1 MFCLLPAHGLAE
13 QEGIRGDGETLIP
26 SIGEVLRGGTGS
38 RRMGPDSYGAPG
50 SGSSVQPAGAAA
62 AAAAGVDVAAAGGA
76 GWRGAGLLFGG
87 REHGQLLGQLGGAAG
102 GTGGALPVR
111 RADQHFTVFPA
122 LLAVEFVD
130 RHGRNVAQQSAP
142 RNGTTHARGER
153 KIGRRKTRSFSQR
166 SQRAQRV
173 NDVRQASLR
182 ARRAWAGCPF
192 PSGRAGVSN
201 IFSHTM
207 VLHFGP
213 VEVPLGYG
221 EDPL

>member
-13 QEGIRGDGETLIP
+13 QEGIRVDGETLIP

-111 RADQHFTVFPA
+111 RANQHFTVFPA

-130 RHGRNVAQQSAP
+130 RHGRNPSATDRPAQWRNARP
-142 RNGTTHARGER
+142 RREEDRTEEDPEFPAKLAEAAKG
-153 KIGRRKTRSFSQR
+153 QR
-166 SQRAQRV
+166 
-173 NDVRQASLR
+173 RQASIPSRTPRL
-182 ARRAWAGCPF
+182 GGMSSS
-192 PSGRAGVSN
+192 SGRAGVSN
-201 IFSHTM
+201 TFSHTI

-213 VEVPLGYG
+213 AEVPFGYG